1 MDIDRDAPATAQGEI
16 QITASPETVWAVM
29 ADLRGWPTWHADV
42 KSMDVDGRLE
52 PGTTFRWK
60 SGSASLVS
68 TLQAVEEPREIGW
81 TGKTMGIHAVHVF
94 TFEPMDGG
102 THARSAES
110 FRGLIPSIFRQY
122 SRNVLQR
129 GIDGMLRSLKAE
141 AERRSA
147 AANA

>member
-1 MDIDRDAPATAQGEI
+1 
-16 QITASPETVWAVM
+16 
-29 ADLRGWPTWHADV
+29 
-42 KSMDVDGRLE
+42 
-52 PGTTFRWK
+52 
-60 SGSASLVS
+60 
-68 TLQAVEEPREIGW
+68 
-81 TGKTMGIHAVHVF
+81 MGIHAVHVF